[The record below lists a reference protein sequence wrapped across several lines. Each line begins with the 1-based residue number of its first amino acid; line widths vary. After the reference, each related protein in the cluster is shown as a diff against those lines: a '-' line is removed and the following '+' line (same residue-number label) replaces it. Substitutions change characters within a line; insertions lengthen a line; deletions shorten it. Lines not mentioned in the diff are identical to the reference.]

1 MANITIRNL
10 DDEVKELLRQ
20 LAAQNNLSMEEQA
33 RLMIRAAV
41 EGQLGPTSRI
51 EQIEATL
58 RELASNK
65 AGPSPEPA
73 SPAKPRS
80 GSLSSKRI
88 LLIIGGGIAAYK
100 VLDLIRRL
108 RERGAFVRPV
118 MTAAAQEF
126 VTPLSVGALSAD
138 HVFTDLFDR
147 KDEHDIGHIR
157 LSREADLIVVA
168 PATADLMA
176 KLSNGLAND
185 LASTV
190 LLATNKPVLMA
201 PAMNPRM
208 WAHPATRRNRSQLE
222 KDGIKFVG
230 PARGEMA
237 ESGEAGEG
245 RMAEPLEIVAAI
257 EAMLRPGA
265 RPLAGRKIIVT
276 SGPTHEPIDPVRYIA
291 NRSSGKQGHAI
302 AGALARLG
310 ADVQLVSGP
319 VTIPDPAGV
328 KTTHVESAR
337 EMQAAVEKL
346 LPADAAVFVA
356 AVADWR
362 TANSA
367 GEKIKKVAG
376 EGPPALQMVE
386 NPDILAGVGHHEKR
400 PTLVVGFA
408 AETQNILKNA
418 EAKLNKKGADFIVAN
433 DVSHDSGIGS
443 SGVMGGDR
451 NSVRIVSR
459 SGVEAWP
466 EMTKEEVAERL
477 AALIAEKLAN
487 IAEKA

>member
-1 MANITIRNL
+1 
-10 DDEVKELLRQ
+10 
-20 LAAQNNLSMEEQA
+20 
-33 RLMIRAAV
+33 
-41 EGQLGPTSRI
+41 
-51 EQIEATL
+51 
-58 RELASNK
+58 
-65 AGPSPEPA
+65 
-73 SPAKPRS
+73 
-80 GSLSSKRI
+80 
-88 LLIIGGGIAAYK
+88 
-100 VLDLIRRL
+100 
-108 RERGAFVRPV
+108 
-118 MTAAAQEF
+118 
-126 VTPLSVGALSAD
+126 
-138 HVFTDLFDR
+138 
-147 KDEHDIGHIR
+147 
-157 LSREADLIVVA
+157 
-168 PATADLMA
+168 
-176 KLSNGLAND
+176 
-185 LASTV
+185 
-190 LLATNKPVLMA
+190 MA